1 MCRLHGTKGKVVGRT
16 WNLRGLRRALTPAWG
31 LPRAVIRV
39 PLLIL
44 LATCQVDKLTNTPPP
59 VATLSVAPAEVRD
72 SAAVGSVGVDGD
84 SLAVVNTGP
93 GTLAWSAR
101 LALGGSWLAFVGA
114 TNGTAPAKLRLAFN
128 PAGLPTGVYRDTV
141 VVSAENASGSPGRVP
156 VEFIVHPC
164 MAVPIGFNV
173 PRTDSL
179 TTWDCAAPHRANS
192 FARVYS
198 FAANAGDSISVLMS
212 SVPLD
217 AYIVL
222 DSALDA
228 DSLVSNDSC
237 GGAGGRDACLRY
249 QRLPATRNY
258 LIEATSAGV
267 GQTGRFTLSVT
278 RPRAPTAPAPAT
290 LMQLRTDSLTVVPL
304 GGPTDQATVV
314 LRGLLADPDPSDSL
328 RLEVEVRPVGTT
340 FTGTPTQTGDRVAN
354 GQNGFVL
361 VPGLANNTGYHWQ
374 ARAAD
379 QTGRASDWSAFGGN
393 AEGAPDF
400 STAVPVPPDAPT
412 GLAQFQG
419 DGSTA
424 IPVGGTA
431 PNRAVFFKAAVSDP
445 NPEDQLHLEIE
456 VVPVGTAFRNGPT
469 GSGTPVANGS
479 IATASNTV
487 PLTDNTPYHWQ
498 ARAVDQT
505 GRSSDGWVP
514 FGSNQES
521 EPDFRVA
528 IAATQLVFTSQPSNA
543 VAGTALS
550 PAVKVSA
557 QDDLGNTIPSFT
569 GSVTIALAGNAAGGA
584 LSGTKTVT
592 AVSGVATFP
601 DLSVDKVGTG
611 YTLAA
616 TASGFTATSGAFAIA
631 PAAATQLAFT
641 VPPSDAPAGVAITPA
656 VQVTA
661 RDAFGNTATG
671 FTGNVTVAIGTNP
684 GGGTL
689 GGTATRA
696 AVAGVATFSGLTI
709 DKAGAGYTLTAA
721 AGAGITGTSGPFN
734 VTAATAGK
742 LALTTQPST
751 TAQSGVA
758 LGRQPAV
765 QLQDANG
772 NPVHQAG
779 ILVSA
784 AIATGPA
791 GSTLGSDNATSDA
804 NGLATFS
811 GLAISGLTGSYT
823 LSFVASGLAPVTS
836 GAITLSAGP
845 AARLAI
851 VTQPSATA
859 QSGVALAQQPVVQL
873 QDAAGNPVSQ
883 AGVTVTATIATG
895 TGSLGGAATAS
906 TNASGVATF
915 TNLSISGPAG
925 SYTLSF
931 GATGL
936 TPATSATIT
945 LGAGAATQLTLTTQ
959 PSATAQSGVA
969 FAQQPVVQLRDG
981 AGNAVSQA
989 GVTVTAAIATGGG
1002 TLGGTTTAITSAS
1015 GIASFA
1021 NLSLS
1026 GPAGSYTL
1034 GFGATGL
1041 TPATSGPITLSAGG
1055 STHLTLT
1062 TEPSATAQ
1070 SGVAFGQQPVV
1081 QLRDGAGNPVS
1092 QAGVTVTATI
1102 ASGGGSVGGTTT
1114 ASTNASGVAT
1124 FTNLSISGPAGS
1136 YTLTFGAT
1144 GLIPASSAPITLGA
1158 GTATQLTLTTQPS
1171 GAAQSGVAFAQQPVA
1186 QLRDGA
1192 GNAVSQAGVTVTATV
1207 ASGPGGGSFVNDTAT
1222 TE

>member
-16 WNLRGLRRALTPAWG
+16 WNLRGLRKALTPAWG
-31 LPRAVIRV
+31 VPRAVIRV

-72 SAAVGSVGVDGD
+72 SAALGSVGVDGD

-212 SVPLD
+212 SIPVD
-217 AYIVL
+217 AYVVL

-228 DSLVSNDSC
+228 DSLASNDSC

-304 GGPTDQATVV
+304 GGPTDQAMVV

-328 RLEVEVRPVGTT
+328 RLEVEVRPVGTA

-393 AEGAPDF
+393 AEAAPDF
-400 STAVPVPPDAPT
+400 STAVPEPPNAPT
-412 GLAQFQG
+412 ALAQFQN
-419 DGSTA
+419 DGNTA
-424 IPVGGTA
+424 IAVGGTA
-431 PNRAVFFKAAVSDP
+431 LSRLVFFKAGVTDP
-445 NPEDQLHLEIE
+445 NPGDSLRLDVE
-456 VVPVGTAFRNGPT
+456 VRVVGTAFTGPT
-469 GSGTPVANGS
+469 GSGPFVRNDTV
-479 IATASNTV
+479 ATASNAA
-487 PLTDNTPYHWQ
+487 PLSDNAAYHWR
-498 ARAVDQT
+498 ARTVDKTGQT
-505 GRSSDGWVP
+505 SAWVS
-514 FGSNQES
+514 FGDNGES
-521 EPDFRVA
+521 ATDFRVA
-528 IAATQLVFTSQPSNA
+528 VAVTQLAFTGQPSNA

-550 PAVKVSA
+550 PAVRVSA
-557 QDDLGNTIPSFT
+557 QDAFGNTVTSFN
-569 GSVTIALAGNAAGGA
+569 GNVTIALATNAAGGT
-584 LSGTKTVT
+584 LSGTTTVP

-601 DLSVDKVGTG
+601 DLSIDKVATG

-616 TASGFTATSGAFAIA
+616 AASGLTTTSAGFTIA
-631 PAAATQLAFT
+631 PAAATRLVFT
-641 VPPSDAPAGVAITPA
+641 VPPSDAPAGAAITPA

-689 GGTATRA
+689 GGTATHA

-709 DKAGAGYTLTAA
+709 DKAGTGYTLTAA
-721 AGAGITGTSGPFN
+721 AGAGLTTGTSSPFS

-742 LALTTQPST
+742 LVLSTQPST
-751 TAQSGVA
+751 TAQSGVP
-758 LGRQPAV
+758 LLRQPVV
-765 QLQDANG
+765 QIQDANG
-772 NPVHQAG
+772 NPVSQAG
-779 ILVSA
+779 VVVSA
-784 AIATGPA
+784 LATPSGGTLTS
-791 GSTLGSDNATSDA
+791 GSATSDA
-804 NGLATFS
+804 NGRATFS
-811 GLAISGLTGSYT
+811 GLALSGPTGGYT
-823 LSFVASGLAPVTS
+823 LTFTAPTLAPVTS
-836 GAITLSAGP
+836 GGITLAAGP
-845 AARLAI
+845 AAQLVV
-851 VTQPSATA
+851 VTEPSAGA
-859 QSGVALAQQPVVQL
+859 QNGVAFAQQPVLQL
-873 QDAAGNPVSQ
+873 RDGAGNPVSQ

-895 TGSLGGAATAS
+895 TGSLGGTAS
-906 TNASGVATF
+906 ASSNASGVATF
-915 TNLSISGPAG
+915 ANLSLSGPAG

-931 GATGL
+931 GATGVI
-936 TPATSATIT
+936 PATSAPIT

-959 PSATAQSGVA
+959 PSAAAQSGVA

-989 GVTVTAAIATGGG
+989 GVTVTVTIASGGG
-1002 TLGGTTTAITSAS
+1002 SLGGTTTAITSAS

-1041 TPATSGPITLSAGG
+1041 TPATSGPITLGAGG
-1055 STHLTLT
+1055 STHLRSRPSPPRRRRAAW
-1062 TEPSATAQ
+1062 PSASSRSCSCATA
-1070 SGVAFGQQPVV
+1070 
-1081 QLRDGAGNPVS
+1081 R
-1092 QAGVTVTATI
+1092 AT
-1102 ASGGGSVGGTTT
+1102 
-1114 ASTNASGVAT
+1114 
-1124 FTNLSISGPAGS
+1124 
-1136 YTLTFGAT
+1136 
-1144 GLIPASSAPITLGA
+1144 
-1158 GTATQLTLTTQPS
+1158 
-1171 GAAQSGVAFAQQPVA
+1171 
-1186 QLRDGA
+1186 R
-1192 GNAVSQAGVTVTATV
+1192 
-1207 ASGPGGGSFVNDTAT
+1207 
-1222 TE
+1222 